1 MPGTVAIYYYFAHFY
16 IVRNLMHKWM
26 IEVQK
31 SMNLKLNK
39 YTHHSFV
46 KQVITSLDLAHEH
59 ERYFI
64 YDGMC
69 TEAK

>member
-1 MPGTVAIYYYFAHFY
+1 
-16 IVRNLMHKWM
+16 MHKWM

-39 YTHHSFV
+39 YTHHSFA

-64 YDGMC
+64 YDGMF

>member
-1 MPGTVAIYYYFAHFY
+1 
-16 IVRNLMHKWM
+16 M

-39 YTHHSFV
+39 YTHHSFA

-64 YDGMC
+64 LEGICVQSKIMQ
-69 TEAK
+69 